1 MNAAPVHIN
10 VLIPTFS
17 VALPHSLPHLSS
29 FNQLFPPL
37 ASLRLVGR
45 TCLIGVTRFLSSLQK
60 LMGLFFF
67 SNPAFNQAQ
76 FILSLLFLMLFQIYP
91 IAFSSVPFSCSLVS
105 DSFQP
110 HGPQHTRPPCPTPT
124 PRVYSNSRPLSR

>member
-1 MNAAPVHIN
+1 MLPRTHQCTHSQ
-10 VLIPTFS
+10 VLFTLALWPCATACPTS
-17 VALPHSLPHLSS
+17 HLSTDC
-29 FNQLFPPL
+29 FPPL

-60 LMGLFFF
+60 LMGLFF

-76 FILSLLFLMLFQIYP
+76 LILSLLFLMLSQIYP
-91 IAFSSVPFSCSLVS
+91 IAETESSFVS
-105 DSFQP
+105 DSLRH